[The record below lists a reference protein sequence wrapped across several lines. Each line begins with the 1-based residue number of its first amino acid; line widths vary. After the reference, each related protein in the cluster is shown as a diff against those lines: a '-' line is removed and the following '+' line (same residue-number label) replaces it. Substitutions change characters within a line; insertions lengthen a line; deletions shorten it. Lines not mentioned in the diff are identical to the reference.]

1 MRKIW
6 FLLIA
11 FVTLTAHAQ
20 EEFTHIAE
28 GNRHFRAGNFTEA
41 EISYRKGLLANPN
54 SFEAA
59 FNLGNA
65 LFRQEK
71 YDEALH
77 QYQRIIP
84 NDKVS
89 RRKLAAALHNAGNA
103 LIAQNKINESID
115 AYKQS
120 LRFHPKD
127 DETRYNLALAQHLL
141 NNQQQPP
148 QQQDQENQ
156 ESQEQRREKKE
167 DQSQPR
173 EQEMSRERAQ
183 QILQALMQ
191 EERETMERARK
202 QPQPQ
207 RRGIEKD
214 W

>member
-1 MRKIW
+1 MRKIA

-11 FVTLTAHAQ
+11 FVTLNVHAQ

-28 GNRHFRAGNFTEA
+28 GNRHFRAGKFTEA
-41 EISYRKGLLANPN
+41 EISYRKGLMVNPK

-71 YDEALH
+71 YAEALE
-77 QYQRIIP
+77 QYQRVIP
-84 NDKVS
+84 SDNAS
-89 RRKLAAALHNAGNA
+89 RKKLAAALHNAGNA
-103 LIAQNKINESID
+103 LIAQQKVKESID

-120 LRFHPKD
+120 LRLNPKD
-127 DETRYNLALAQHLL
+127 DETRYNLAFAQHML

-148 QQQDQENQ
+148 QQQNQ
-156 ESQEQRREKKE
+156 EDQQSQEQKQEKKQ

-173 EQEMSRERAQ
+173 EEEISKERAQ

-191 EERETMERARK
+191 EERETMEKARK
-202 QPQPQ
+202 QPNPV
-207 RRGIEKD
+207 RRGTDKD